1 MAHFPRIKSS
11 HVTIEFGKPFIIKG
25 LEPEKKKFVGAH
37 TRELIH
43 DMLAE
48 EKGLREGA

>member
-1 MAHFPRIKSS
+1 M
-11 HVTIEFGKPFIIKG
+11 TIEFGKPFIIKG